1 MSIKERFLQL
11 KEQVNSAEING
22 DTYYYKR
29 LTGNV
34 LEQSKKLDEE
44 LQGRA
49 AFALCV
55 CEEDGSPIFT
65 LDDLDLIGE
74 LPADVVATLV
84 TYIYRG
90 NDAKKLLG
98 D

>member
-29 LTGNV
+29 LTGRV

-44 LQGRA
+44 VQGKA

-65 LDDLDLIGE
+65 LDDLELIDE
-74 LPADVVATLV
+74 LPVDVVSILI
-84 TYIYRG
+84 TYIYHG